1 MAGAA
6 ADLASALSQMIVGLG
21 VDAVEIARIERM
33 LGARREQMLKRLF
46 TEEELAFLAK
56 KALPAQHIA
65 VRLAAKEAAYK
76 ALSGNDL
83 ARGIGWRDIEVFSRE
98 DGSPELRLHGRAQHR
113 YGELA
118 AGAIHVSLTH
128 SQTTAIAVVIV
139 ER

>member
-1 MAGAA
+1 
-6 ADLASALSQMIVGLG
+6 MIVGIG
-21 VDAVEIARIERM
+21 IDAIEIDRVGRMFADKGERM
-33 LGARREQMLKRLF
+33 LQRLF
-46 TEEELAFLAK
+46 TGDELSYIKDRAA
-56 KALPAQHIA
+56 PAQHIA

-113 YGELA
+113 YGELS